1 MTDAS
6 RPASVSDMPE
16 HERPL
21 SEQWR
26 IVSKEHV
33 RLDAEADLLR
43 ELRDANLERMKLK
56 LIDTDPKLSDAKAE
70 RLVKAS
76 AEWEVYIRGMVAA
89 REKANLQKAKM
100 KWIEIRIWEQNSE
113 QANARNERRLNRGW

>member
-1 MTDAS
+1 MSDQS

-16 HERPL
+16 HERSL
-21 SEQWR
+21 AEQWR

-43 ELRDANLERMKLK
+43 ELRDANLERLK
-56 LIDTDPKLSDAKAE
+56 LVLLAEDPKMSDAKAE
-70 RLVKAS
+70 RLVKAG
-76 AEWEVYIRGMVAA
+76 AEWETYIRGMVAA

-113 QANARNERRLNRGW
+113 QANARNERRLNRWG